1 MSYEVKLEIFEG
13 PLDLLL
19 HLINR
24 NELTITDIPIALITQ
39 QYLET
44 IELMKSLNLEVAG
57 EYLVMAAYLT
67 HIKSQMLLPLSE
79 ENQEDGEPGK
89 IPGMNWSRISWN
101 TSVIKKFPKISPP

>member
-24 NELTITDIPIALITQ
+24 NELSITDIPIALITR

-44 IELMKSLNLEVAG
+44 IELMKSLNLEIAG

-79 ENQEDGEPGK
+79 ENQEEGEPGQDPRDELGSSS
-89 IPGMNWSRISWN
+89 PGIQAL
-101 TSVIKKFPKISPP
+101 